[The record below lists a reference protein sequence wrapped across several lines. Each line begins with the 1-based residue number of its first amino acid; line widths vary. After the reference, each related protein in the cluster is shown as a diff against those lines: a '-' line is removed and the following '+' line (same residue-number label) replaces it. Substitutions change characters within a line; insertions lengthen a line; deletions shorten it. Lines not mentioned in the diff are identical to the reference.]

1 MSKNPISKPEITFD
15 SANRTSKKY
24 IIFIIEG
31 FQFGVP
37 VEQVS
42 QVVTFEKVFDLP
54 NMPEYVLGVINL
66 RGKIVSLIHLA
77 NRLGL
82 TKTAEIK
89 GNKQVLFVDLGFETV
104 GMLIDKVVTLKNISQ
119 DHITDDLDLIS
130 SRMEMEFLKGA
141 ALDETTDELIIL
153 LNLDMIL
160 TEYEVREILDHKER
174 LRQSLEAKDEIKL
187 SDEELVSLDLAD
199 DDFSSLGDF
208 SN

>member
-1 MSKNPISKPEITFD
+1 
-15 SANRTSKKY
+15 
-24 IIFIIEG
+24 
-31 FQFGVP
+31 
-37 VEQVS
+37 
-42 QVVTFEKVFDLP
+42 
-54 NMPEYVLGVINL
+54 
-66 RGKIVSLIHLA
+66 
-77 NRLGL
+77 
-82 TKTAEIK
+82 
-89 GNKQVLFVDLGFETV
+89 
-104 GMLIDKVVTLKNISQ
+104 
-119 DHITDDLDLIS
+119 
-130 SRMEMEFLKGA
+130 MEMEFLKGA